1 MAKIYEVLQREHA
14 EVHALL
20 DELRDTEAPEAKRR
34 TAVLAQVVELVTAH
48 SRAEQEV
55 IYPVLGTNSEAAGM
69 VKQALVEHG
78 EIETALRELVATD
91 VHDELWIAKL
101 ELLRAAI
108 DAHVDH
114 EEDGVFTAL
123 RKVLDDER
131 AERLADEFGHKK
143 ALLTGHA
150 A

>member
-1 MAKIYEVLQREHA
+1 MAKIYEVLKREHA

-20 DELRDTEAPEAKRR
+20 DALRETDEPEAKRR
-34 TAVLAQVVELVTAH
+34 TAVLAQVVEHVTAH

-55 IYPVLGTNSEAAGM
+55 IYPVLATSPDASTT
-69 VKQALVEHG
+69 VTQALAHHG
-78 EIETALRELVATD
+78 EIETALRELVACD

-101 ELLRAAI
+101 EVLRAAI
-108 DAHVDH
+108 DNHVDR
-114 EEDGVFTAL
+114 EEDEVFAAL

-131 AERLADEFGHKK
+131 AERLADDFGRRK
-143 ALLTGHA
+143 AVLTGHA